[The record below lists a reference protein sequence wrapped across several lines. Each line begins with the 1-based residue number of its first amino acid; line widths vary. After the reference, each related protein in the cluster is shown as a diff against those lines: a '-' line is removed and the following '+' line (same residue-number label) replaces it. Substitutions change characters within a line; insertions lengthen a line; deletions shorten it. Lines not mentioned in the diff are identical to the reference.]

1 MVTRISRAMASSTPW
16 HTCSHIISWNS
27 FVKTSL
33 DSNFNPVMT
42 NVCICTR
49 LFGTIFFIKL
59 HVSALSEKSWRT
71 ETDLHFKSKRNYP
84 SIIYITDLRFFPV
97 SKVKQFPKTLQ
108 PGYTLLKTNK
118 VENFIVE
125 AFRESIKFL
134 TDLKLLCSIQK
145 GSICN
150 M

>member
-1 MVTRISRAMASSTPW
+1 
-16 HTCSHIISWNS
+16 
-27 FVKTSL
+27 
-33 DSNFNPVMT
+33 
-42 NVCICTR
+42 
-49 LFGTIFFIKL
+49 
-59 HVSALSEKSWRT
+59 
-71 ETDLHFKSKRNYP
+71 
-84 SIIYITDLRFFPV
+84 V

-145 GSICN
+145 GPSVIVN
-150 M
+150 KLVLLKVQSDETLISSYIN